1 MSHIVAHERRCESTN
16 RSAPEKSAAAV
27 LRKIGLT
34 PSDAFRLMMA
44 RIAAEEKLPFDPL
57 VPNKKTIAA
66 IKDARR
72 GKLKSYPNSKALLK
86 ALNEGD

>member
-1 MSHIVAHERRCESTN
+1 MNDVVRARIDPRLK
-16 RSAPEKSAAAV
+16 KSAAAV

-66 IKDARR
+66 IKEARA
-72 GKLKSYPNSKALLK
+72 GEVEVVSQFQGAV
-86 ALNEGD
+86 EGAQ